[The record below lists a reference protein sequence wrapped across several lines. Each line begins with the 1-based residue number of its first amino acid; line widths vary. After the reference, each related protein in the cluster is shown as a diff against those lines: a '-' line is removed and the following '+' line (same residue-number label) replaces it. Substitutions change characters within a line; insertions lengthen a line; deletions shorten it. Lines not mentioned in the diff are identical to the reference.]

1 MSKPR
6 ILVIDI
12 ETSPGLGYFW
22 RIFDENIGIEQI
34 VEPSRII
41 CAAFKWHGEAGITFY
56 SEWTDGTKAMLH
68 GIHQALGEA
77 DAVVTF
83 NGDKFDLPR
92 LNGEFIGQ
100 GLDPLPPLT
109 SIDLRKTTKKLG
121 LMSGKLDYV
130 VQYYKIGKKIE
141 HEGFPLWR
149 KVLARDEAACKRM
162 ERYNKFDTF
171 LTARLYNFLRPYMD
185 NHPYIQPSGMCSAC
199 GSDDLI
205 HRGYRYTK
213 TMQTERLQCKVCGKW
228 NIGKRSK
235 K

>member
-1 MSKPR
+1 MSKSR

-41 CAAFKWHGEAGITFY
+41 CACFKWHGEAGVTFL
-56 SEWTDGTKAMLH
+56 SEWKDGSGPMLL
-68 GIHQALGEA
+68 GIHKALREA

-92 LNGEFIGQ
+92 LNGEFIREGF
-100 GLDPLPPLT
+100 DPLPPLT

-130 VQYYKIGKKIE
+130 VQYYDIGKKLE
-141 HEGFPLWR
+141 HEGFKLWR
-149 KVLARDEAACKRM
+149 KVLEGDEDAMARM
-162 ERYNKFDTF
+162 ERYNRKDVK
-171 LTARLYNFLRPYMD
+171 LTAKLYRFLRPYMD

-199 GSDDLI
+199 GSDDLT

-228 NIGKRSK
+228 NIGKRNK